1 MGFSNNAEYKTH
13 DGNQHD
19 IIWHFCGVAVL
30 PEPFHLWEDLL
41 QAGIRK
47 CALSPILSI
56 T

>member
-1 MGFSNNAEYKTH
+1 MGFSNNAEYKRH

-19 IIWHFCGVAVL
+19 IIWHSAVSRVL

-47 CALSPILSI
+47 CVLSPILSI